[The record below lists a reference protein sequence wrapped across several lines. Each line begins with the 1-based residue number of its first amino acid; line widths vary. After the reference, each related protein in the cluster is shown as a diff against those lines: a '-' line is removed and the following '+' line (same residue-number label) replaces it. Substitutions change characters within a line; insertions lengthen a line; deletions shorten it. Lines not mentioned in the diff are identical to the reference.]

1 MGSDRTKMVVWHW
14 QRHCLCVWRP
24 HYFVSTIVNSTW
36 GYGGVVSHPNW
47 RSWLQSLPGKFC
59 NLTLTRCLKMVF
71 PMLSQNVIN
80 SYTNLL
86 HLQKCKFQTRIY
98 IFCQFKWSKSSVLVA
113 SVLFL
118 WNSFQNSCNSKETLN
133 TYVIWTDFVIWID
146 FVIYFWYG
154 SRSSWDIPWYLQSFW
169 QSMTWWTD
177 F

>member
-1 MGSDRTKMVVWHW
+1 MIKQGPFSKWRDGSDRTKMVLWHW

-86 HLQKCKFQTRIY
+86 HYKNANFKQEFTFLSVQVKQGVFYFYEIVFRILVIARKPWTLMSFGQT
-98 IFCQFKWSKSSVLVA
+98 L
-113 SVLFL
+113 
-118 WNSFQNSCNSKETLN
+118 SFE
-133 TYVIWTDFVIWID
+133 
-146 FVIYFWYG
+146 
-154 SRSSWDIPWYLQSFW
+154 
-169 QSMTWWTD
+169 
-177 F
+177 